1 MALVVGSIV
10 QLYHEVVVEDRLI
23 RLWLYLKENIFG
35 KLGKM
40 ISAFHE
46 NCKKKA
52 FLRGH
57 LLNFL
62 FTFNEV
68 LSHFDVMQS
77 HGKILFASVPN
88 HSSHFFFSHFL
99 PKKKI

>member
-23 RLWLYLKENIFG
+23 RLWLYLNENIFG

-46 NCKKKA
+46 N
-52 FLRGH
+52 L
-57 LLNFL
+57 
-62 FTFNEV
+62 
-68 LSHFDVMQS
+68 
-77 HGKILFASVPN
+77 
-88 HSSHFFFSHFL
+88 
-99 PKKKI
+99 